1 MKKLSFLAILSS
13 IFSVLLSVN
22 ADYMRIGLSK
32 SPETTISTKTLLNK
46 INTKLIRTGFENKND
61 MKIVNDRGI
70 YEELGENF
78 Q

>member
-1 MKKLSFLAILSS
+1 MKKLSFLVIFSS

-46 INTKLIRTGFENKND
+46 INAKLIRTGFENKND

-70 YEELGENF
+70 YEELGETF

>member
-1 MKKLSFLAILSS
+1 MKKLSFLVIFSS

-70 YEELGENF
+70 YEELGETF

>member
-1 MKKLSFLAILSS
+1 MKKLSFLVIFSS